1 MHKTPHCNATYVGV
15 RYCYSHF
22 EQSSIF
28 SPYTVTVPGGI
39 PSKELR
45 KLVEN
50 RGCAGGQKLGQW
62 GDYLCTRG
70 IAVDGPPEPHL
81 QTATVRMV
89 TC

>member
-1 MHKTPHCNATYVGV
+1 MYKTAHCNGRCALL
-15 RYCYSHF
+15 HF

-28 SPYTVTVPGGI
+28 SLYTVTAAGGTT
-39 PSKELR
+39 SKELR

-50 RGCAGGQKLGQW
+50 RGCASGQKLGQW
-62 GDYLCTRG
+62 GDYLHTRG

-81 QTATVRMV
+81 QTATAHMV